1 MANMTKF
8 ISWLS
13 ANKPITDEQY
23 KEFEEYGNTKM
34 SKQEKHNY
42 YELGEGIELLRTT
55 SGK

>member
-8 ISWLS
+8 IGWLS

-23 KEFEEYGNTKM
+23 KEFEEYGKTKM
-34 SKQEKHNY
+34 SKQEQHNY
-42 YELGEGIELLRTT
+42 YEIGEGIELLRTT